1 MNNKHKEEPEG
12 SFLFVRVKRMH
23 IILFIIGVGLGL
35 GLGFYAGITAK
46 ETAKEEKARKWKR
59 RR

>member
-1 MNNKHKEEPEG
+1 VNNKHKEEPEG
-12 SFLFVRVKRMH
+12 SFFVGRVKRMH
-23 IILFIIGVGLGL
+23 IMLFILGVALGL